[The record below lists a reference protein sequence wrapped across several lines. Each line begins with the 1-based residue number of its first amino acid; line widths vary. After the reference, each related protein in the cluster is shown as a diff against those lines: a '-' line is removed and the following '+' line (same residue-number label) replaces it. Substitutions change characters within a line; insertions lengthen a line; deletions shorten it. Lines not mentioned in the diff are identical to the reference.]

1 MGEEKLEVREGAA
14 TVVVMLEG
22 QQQLRM
28 LEERAY
34 VTLVLVVRLGY
45 SDRRVCHL

>member
-28 LEERAY
+28 MEERA
-34 VTLVLVVRLGY
+34 LVLVVRLGY